1 MKIVIFLLVCFNF
14 LAALSLDESKHLLNR
29 TSFGYTRADLNLFQT
44 FSKEEAISHLIRNA
58 KSTSIFTTPSNIYE
72 VSQTPINIKTLSR
85 DEKQKHRRAKIKKS
99 KEIQIWW
106 YQMMLKP
113 EYAFREK
120 MTLFWHNHFVSEYR
134 VVNHPE
140 FMFKQ
145 NMLYREHAL
154 GNFDDLVHKSSK
166 DLAMLIYLD
175 SNSNKKSHPNENYA
189 RELLEL
195 FTLGEGHYSEEDVK
209 EAARAFT
216 GWRVNRRNMVFRKN
230 NKLHD
235 FSEKSFLG
243 EQGYFDG
250 EDIIDI
256 VLKQE
261 QSSKFIVEKFY
272 KEFISTDINEKEV
285 KKIAKAFRNASYD
298 ISILMKEILLSDYF
312 WNNKANLIKSPV
324 ELIVSLAKNLELDLE
339 GKNFNFIIK
348 TAKKLGQ
355 ELFNPPNVKGW
366 EGGETWIDSSS
377 IVNRQ
382 EFIKRVIKKKMN
394 KKSIIS
400 LNINSYDDF
409 QSYFYPLHLDKK
421 VNFVAKKKNY
431 IQLLSESVYQ
441 LK

>member
-14 LAALSLDESKHLLNR
+14 LVALSLDESKHLLNR

-44 FSKEEAISHLIRNA
+44 FSKEQAVSYLIKNA
-58 KSTSIFTTPSNIYE
+58 KSTSILTAPSNIYE
-72 VSQTPINIKTLSR
+72 VSRRPTNIKTLSR
-85 DEKQKHRRAKIKKS
+85 EEKQKLRRAKNKKA

-106 YQMMLKP
+106 YQMMLQPK
-113 EYAFREK
+113 YAFREK

-134 VVNHPE
+134 VVKNPN

-154 GNFDDLVHKSSK
+154 GNFDDFVHKSSK

-175 SNSNKKSHPNENYA
+175 SNSNKKLHPNENYA

-195 FTLGEGHYSEEDVK
+195 FTLGEGHYTEEDVK
-209 EAARAFT
+209 AAARAFT

-243 EQGYFDG
+243 EEGYFDG

-256 VLKQE
+256 ILKQE
-261 QSSKFIVEKFY
+261 QTSKFIVKKFY
-272 KEFISTDINEKEV
+272 KEFISRDINEKEV
-285 KKIAKAFRNASYD
+285 NKIARVFRTASYD
-298 ISILMKEILLSDYF
+298 ISTLMKEILLSDYF

-339 GKNFNFIIK
+339 IKNFNFTSK

-366 EGGETWIDSSS
+366 EGGNAWIDSSS

-382 EFIKRVIKKKMN
+382 EFIKRVIKKKM
-394 KKSIIS
+394 KKKNIVS

-409 QSYFYPLHLDKK
+409 QSYFYPLRLDKK